1 MLSKKKKKK
10 IHSIRVEGNH
20 NSITRFLVPDPTL
33 PTQSNKRN
41 QLSQEGAL
49 ESVDS
54 IQILLALVLFGKN
67 VQGVFASSVRDQSAY
82 FGSLWHRN
90 ALSSLVPFDLP
101 FDQYCAKFS
110 SVSYM

>member
-1 MLSKKKKKK
+1 MLSKKRFT
-10 IHSIRVEGNH
+10 IQVEGNR

-67 VQGVFASSVRDQSAY
+67 VQGVFASSVRDQI
-82 FGSLWHRN
+82 
-90 ALSSLVPFDLP
+90 DLINLP
-101 FDQYCAKFS
+101 TLAHYGTAML
-110 SVSYM
+110 YLH

>member
-1 MLSKKKKKK
+1 M
-10 IHSIRVEGNH
+10 
-20 NSITRFLVPDPTL
+20 PDPTL

-82 FGSLWHRN
+82 FASLWHRI
-90 ALSSLVPFDLP
+90 ALSSLVPFDLTIRLINTV
-101 FDQYCAKFS
+101 QS
-110 SVSYM
+110 SFRSRTCKNCGSYHCTITSLCEHERFAI